1 MGIKLK
7 NVDFRFS
14 EKGPYTLAGIDL
26 DVAPGEHMAIVGVNG
41 TGKSTLFDLMIGLR
55 TPTSGVVELSGYD
68 LRDIDLEVV
77 RSHIALVRHVEIV
90 DGTVLDNIRLGR
102 AEVTLN
108 DVRQA
113 LAKVG
118 LLDEVSALPEG
129 LSTDLSGSLN
139 PLSAGQA
146 QRLMLAR
153 AIVGHPQLV
162 LLDEAMDDMDSAAK
176 NVALQTLFSSDAPWT
191 VVLVSHDPIELSHC
205 KRVVRLKNG
214 RLQLDDGIDGG
225 LS

>member
-1 MGIKLK
+1 
-7 NVDFRFS
+7 
-14 EKGPYTLAGIDL
+14 
-26 DVAPGEHMAIVGVNG
+26 MAIVGVNG